1 MHLMYIHPHAHIQTH
16 VDVHTAVYINE
27 AHKSLSEYAALHGWL
42 LEFKFKWRNSPSGTI
57 VYIYIYYNMSIVM
70 CLVAICVNK
79 GFAKTLPHSITYTL
93 VVFITIQEIS
103 CVKFVFSVAKNYA

>member
-1 MHLMYIHPHAHIQTH
+1 MPHCMAGCWNLSSSGGIHQAGQ
-16 VDVHTAVYINE
+16 
-27 AHKSLSEYAALHGWL
+27 S
-42 LEFKFKWRNSPSGTI
+42 F
-57 VYIYIYYNMSIVM
+57 IYIYYNMSIVM